1 MKSRFAGLGRL
12 YRGETTFDFIG
23 RRMIGFAVSLVIVV
37 AGAGS
42 LLIQGLELGIDFR
55 GGVAWE
61 VPSNS
66 ATGELTDEDAR
77 AVLDANNIESTS
89 AKIQFLTGT
98 ELQIMR
104 VQVGDQTEQTRL
116 AVQKSFAQ
124 LAKVPVEEVSV
135 ASVSSSWG
143 RSITEKA
150 LRALIVFFIVVSL
163 YISWRLEWKMAL
175 TAIIAMAHDVVIS
188 VGVYSLLGF
197 EVTPA
202 TVIAFLTILGF
213 SLYDTV
219 VVFDRVLENSK
230 KFAAS
235 RQSFANIA
243 NISTNEVLARSLNT
257 TLASALPV
265 VSLLVVG
272 SFILGAKSLEDFA
285 VALLVGML
293 AGTYSSIFVAV
304 PLLDIFKQNEPK
316 YKPFKGQ
323 IAVGVAMSE
332 LMGHGDIARL
342 AVTKSSRSS
351 SSTATET
358 SSVTNEELIAQ
369 AEQRATSVLTHP
381 PRPRKKRR

>member
-1 MKSRFAGLGRL
+1 MKTRFAGLGRL

-66 ATGELTDEDAR
+66 TTGELTNEDAR
-77 AVLDANNIESTS
+77 AVLDANNVESTS

-116 AVQKSFAQ
+116 AVQKSFAD

-316 YKPFKGQ
+316 YKPLKGQ
-323 IAVGVAMSE
+323 IAVGAAMSE

-351 SSTATET
+351 SSVATET
-358 SSVTNEELIAQ
+358 SSVSNEELIAQ

>member
-1 MKSRFAGLGRL
+1 MKNRFAGLGRL

-23 RRMIGFAVSLVIVV
+23 RRTIGFAISLLIVV

-61 VPSNS
+61 VPFDGQR
-66 ATGELTDEDAR
+66 GELADKNAR
-77 AVLDANNIESTS
+77 AVLDANNVESTN

-116 AVQKSFAQ
+116 AVQKSYAQ
-124 LAKVPVEEVSV
+124 LANVPVEDVSV

-150 LRALIVFFIVVSL
+150 LRALIVFFVIVSL

-175 TAIIAMAHDVVIS
+175 TAIIAMAHDVIIS

-202 TVIAFLTILGF
+202 TVVAFLTILGF

-219 VVFDRVLENSK
+219 VVFDRVLENAK

-235 RQSFANIA
+235 RQSFSNIA

-272 SFILGAKSLEDFA
+272 SFIMGAKSHEDFA
-285 VALLVGML
+285 VALLVGMI

-304 PLLDIFKQNEPK
+304 PLLDVLKQNEPK
-316 YKPFKGQ
+316 YKPLKGQ
-323 IAVGVAMSE
+323 IAVGAAMSE
-332 LMGHGDIARL
+332 LMGHGDIKRL
-342 AVTKSSRSS
+342 AVTKSSKSS
-351 SSTATET
+351 SSATTET
-358 SSVTNEELIAQ
+358 SLVTNEELIAQ
-369 AEQRATSVLTHP
+369 AEQRATSLLTHP

>member
-1 MKSRFAGLGRL
+1 MKIFNGLGRL

-23 RRMIGFAVSLVIVV
+23 RRVIGFAISFVIVV

-42 LLIQGLELGIDFR
+42 LLVQGLELGIDFR

-66 ATGELTDEDAR
+66 AGVKLNDEDAR
-77 AVLDANNIESTS
+77 KVLDDNNIESAS

-104 VQVGDQTEQTRL
+104 VQVGDQTEQVRV
-116 AVQKSFAQ
+116 AVQKSFAD

-150 LRALIVFFIVVSL
+150 LRALLVFFVVVSL

-230 KFAAS
+230 KFATS

-257 TLASALPV
+257 TLASSLPV

-272 SFILGAKSLEDFA
+272 SFVLGAKSLEDFA
-285 VALLVGML
+285 VALLVGMI
-293 AGTYSSIFVAV
+293 AGTYSSIFIAV
-304 PLLDIFKQNEPK
+304 PLLDVFKQNESK
-316 YKPFKGQ
+316 YRPFKGQ
-323 IAVGVAMSE
+323 IAVGAAMAE
-332 LMGHGDIARL
+332 LMGHGDISRL
-342 AVTKSSRSS
+342 AVAKSSKSS
-351 SSTATET
+351 SSAIND
-358 SSVTNEELIAQ
+358 SPAIMNEELIAE
-369 AEQRATSVLTHP
+369 AALRATSVLTHP

>member
-1 MKSRFAGLGRL
+1 MKTRFAGLGRL

-66 ATGELTDEDAR
+66 TTGELTNEDAR

-116 AVQKSFAQ
+116 AVQKSFAD

-316 YKPFKGQ
+316 YKPLKGQ
-323 IAVGVAMSE
+323 IAVGAAMSE

-351 SSTATET
+351 SSVATET
-358 SSVTNEELIAQ
+358 SSVSNAELIAQ

>member
-1 MKSRFAGLGRL
+1 MKNRFAGLGRL

-23 RRMIGFAVSLVIVV
+23 RRTIGFAISLLIVV

-61 VPSNS
+61 VPFDGQR
-66 ATGELTDEDAR
+66 GELADKNAR
-77 AVLDANNIESTS
+77 AVLDANNVESTN

-116 AVQKSFAQ
+116 AVQKSYAQ
-124 LAKVPVEEVSV
+124 LANVPVEDVSV

-150 LRALIVFFIVVSL
+150 LRALIVFFVIVSL

-175 TAIIAMAHDVVIS
+175 TAIIAMAHDVIIS

-202 TVIAFLTILGF
+202 TVVAFLTILGF

-219 VVFDRVLENSK
+219 VVFDRVLENAK

-235 RQSFANIA
+235 RQSFSNIA

-272 SFILGAKSLEDFA
+272 SFIMGAKSLEDFA
-285 VALLVGML
+285 VALLVGMI

-304 PLLDIFKQNEPK
+304 PLLDVLKQNEPK
-316 YKPFKGQ
+316 YKPLKGR
-323 IAVGVAMSE
+323 IAVGAAMSE
-332 LMGHGDIARL
+332 LMGHGDIKRL
-342 AVTKSSRSS
+342 AVTKSSKSS
-351 SSTATET
+351 SSATTET
-358 SSVTNEELIAQ
+358 SLVTNEELIAQ

>member
-1 MKSRFAGLGRL
+1 MKIFNGLGRL

-23 RRMIGFAVSLVIVV
+23 RRVIGFAISFVIVV

-42 LLIQGLELGIDFR
+42 LLVQGLELGIDFR

-66 ATGELTDEDAR
+66 PGVKLNDEDAR
-77 AVLDANNIESTS
+77 KVLDDNNIESAS

-104 VQVGDQTEQTRL
+104 VQVGDQTEQVRV
-116 AVQKSFAQ
+116 AVQKSFAD

-150 LRALIVFFIVVSL
+150 LRALLVFFVVVSL

-230 KFAAS
+230 KFATS

-257 TLASALPV
+257 TLASSLPV

-272 SFILGAKSLEDFA
+272 SFVLGAKSLEDFA
-285 VALLVGML
+285 VALLVGMI
-293 AGTYSSIFVAV
+293 AGTYSSIFIAV
-304 PLLDIFKQNEPK
+304 PLLDVFKQNESK
-316 YKPFKGQ
+316 YRPFKGQ
-323 IAVGVAMSE
+323 IAVGAAMAE
-332 LMGHGDIARL
+332 LMGHGDISRL
-342 AVTKSSRSS
+342 AVAKSSKSS
-351 SSTATET
+351 SSAIND
-358 SSVTNEELIAQ
+358 SPAIMNEELIAE
-369 AEQRATSVLTHP
+369 AALRATSVLTHP

>member
-1 MKSRFAGLGRL
+1 MKNRFAGLGRL

-23 RRMIGFAVSLVIVV
+23 RRTIGFAISLLIVV

-61 VPSNS
+61 VPFDGQR
-66 ATGELTDEDAR
+66 GELADKNAR
-77 AVLDANNIESTS
+77 AVLDANNVESTN

-116 AVQKSFAQ
+116 AVQKSYAQ
-124 LAKVPVEEVSV
+124 LANVPVEDVSV

-150 LRALIVFFIVVSL
+150 LRALIVFFVIVSL

-175 TAIIAMAHDVVIS
+175 TAIIAMAHDVIIS

-202 TVIAFLTILGF
+202 TVVAFLTILGF

-219 VVFDRVLENSK
+219 VVFDRVLENAK

-235 RQSFANIA
+235 RQSFSNIA

-272 SFILGAKSLEDFA
+272 SFIMGAKSLEDFV
-285 VALLVGML
+285 VALLVGMI

-304 PLLDIFKQNEPK
+304 PLLDVLKQNEPK
-316 YKPFKGQ
+316 YKPLKGQ
-323 IAVGVAMSE
+323 IAVGAAMSE
-332 LMGHGDIARL
+332 LMGHGDIKRL
-342 AVTKSSRSS
+342 AVTKSSKSS
-351 SSTATET
+351 SSATTET
-358 SSVTNEELIAQ
+358 SLVTNEELIAQ
-369 AEQRATSVLTHP
+369 AEQRATSLLTHP

>member
-1 MKSRFAGLGRL
+1 MKTLIAGLGRL

-23 RRMIGFAVSLVIVV
+23 RRMIGFAISIVVIVL
-37 AGAGS
+37 GAGS
-42 LLIQGLELGIDFR
+42 LLIQSLELGIDFR

-61 VPSNS
+61 VPAN
-66 ATGELTDEDAR
+66 GLTEQDAR
-77 AVLDANNIESTS
+77 KVLDDNNVESLN

-98 ELQIMR
+98 ELQVMR
-104 VQVGDQTEQTRL
+104 VQVGDQTQEVRL
-116 AVQKSFAQ
+116 SVQKSFAE
-124 LAKVPVEEVSV
+124 LAKVEVEEVSV

-150 LRALIVFFIVVSL
+150 LRALLIFFVVVSL
-163 YISWRLEWKMAL
+163 YISWRLEWKMAAA
-175 TAIIAMAHDVVIS
+175 AIIAMAHDVIIS
-188 VGVYSLLGF
+188 VGVYSLFGF

-202 TVIAFLTILGF
+202 TVVAFLTILGF

-219 VVFDRVLENSK
+219 VVFDRVQENSK
-230 KFAAS
+230 KFATT

-243 NISTNEVLARSLNT
+243 NVSTNEVLARSLNT

-304 PLLDIFKQNEPK
+304 PLLDLFKQNEPK
-316 YKPFKGQ
+316 YQPFKGQ
-323 IAVGVAMSE
+323 IAVGVAMSK
-332 LMGHGDIARL
+332 LMGHGDVSRVVVANSSKL
-342 AVTKSSRSS
+342 KSSP
-351 SSTATET
+351 
-358 SSVTNEELIAQ
+358 VTDEELIAQ
-369 AEQRATSVLTHP
+369 TTQRATTVLTHP

>member
-1 MKSRFAGLGRL
+1 MKTLIAGLGRI

-23 RRMIGFAVSLVIVV
+23 RRMIGFAISIIIIVL
-37 AGAGS
+37 GAGS

-61 VPSNS
+61 VPAN
-66 ATGELTDEDAR
+66 ELTEQDAR
-77 AVLDANNIESTS
+77 KVLDDNNVESLN

-98 ELQIMR
+98 ELQVMR
-104 VQVGDQTEQTRL
+104 VQVGDQTQEVRL
-116 AVQKSFAQ
+116 SVQKSFAE
-124 LAKVPVEEVSV
+124 LAKVEVEEVSV

-150 LRALIVFFIVVSL
+150 LRALVMFFVVVSL
-163 YISWRLEWKMAL
+163 YISWRLEWKMAAA
-175 TAIIAMAHDVVIS
+175 AIIAMAHDVIIS
-188 VGVYSLLGF
+188 VGVYSLFGF

-202 TVIAFLTILGF
+202 TVVAFLTILGF

-219 VVFDRVLENSK
+219 VVFDRVQENSK
-230 KFAAS
+230 KFATS

-243 NISTNEVLARSLNT
+243 NVSTNEVLARSLNT
-257 TLASALPV
+257 TLSSALPV

-304 PLLDIFKQNEPK
+304 PLLDLFKQNEPK
-316 YKPFKGQ
+316 YQPFKGQ
-323 IAVGVAMSE
+323 IAVGVAMSK
-332 LMGHGDIARL
+332 LMGHGN
-342 AVTKSSRSS
+342 VSRVL
-351 SSTATET
+351 
-358 SSVTNEELIAQ
+358 VTNSSKLNSSPVTDEELIAQ
-369 AEQRATSVLTHP
+369 TAQRATTVLTHP

>member
-1 MKSRFAGLGRL
+1 MKNIIAGLGRL
-12 YRGETTFDFIG
+12 YRVETTFDFIG
-23 RRMIGFAVSLVIVV
+23 RRVIGFAVSLIIVV

-42 LLIQGLELGIDFR
+42 LLIQGLDLGIDFR

-61 VPSNS
+61 VPSDS
-66 ATGELTDEDAR
+66 PTGELTDKDAR
-77 AVLDANNIESTS
+77 AVLDANNIESTN

-98 ELQIMR
+98 EVKIMR
-104 VQVGDQTEQTRL
+104 VQVGDQTEQARL
-116 AVQKSFAQ
+116 AVQKSFAK

-135 ASVSSSWG
+135 SSVSSSWG

-175 TAIIAMAHDVVIS
+175 TAIIAMAHDVIIS
-188 VGVYSLLGF
+188 VGVYSLFGF

-202 TVIAFLTILGF
+202 TVVAFLTILGF

-230 KFAAS
+230 KFATS

-265 VSLLVVG
+265 VSLLVMG

-316 YKPFKGQ
+316 YKPFKGH
-323 IAVGVAMSE
+323 IAVGTAMSE
-332 LMGHGDIARL
+332 LMGHGDISRL
-342 AVTKSSRSS
+342 AVTKSSKSS
-351 SSTATET
+351 SSATTET
-358 SSVTNEELIAQ
+358 STITNEELIAQ
-369 AEQRATSVLTHP
+369 ASQRATSVLTHP

>member
-1 MKSRFAGLGRL
+1 MKNRFAGFGRL

-23 RRMIGFAVSLVIVV
+23 RRVIGFAVSLIIIV

-42 LLIQGLELGIDFR
+42 LLFQGLDLGIDFR

-66 ATGELTDEDAR
+66 PGAKLTDEDAR
-77 AVLDANNIESTS
+77 KVLDDNNIESTS

-104 VQVGDQTEQTRL
+104 VQVGDQTEQVRL
-116 AVQKSFAQ
+116 AVQKSYAD
-124 LAKVPVEEVSV
+124 LAKVSVEEVSV

-316 YKPFKGQ
+316 YKPLKGQ
-323 IAVGVAMSE
+323 IAVGAAMSE
-332 LMGHGDIARL
+332 LMGHGDIARV

-351 SSTATET
+351 SSVATET
-358 SSVTNEELIAQ
+358 SSVSNEELIAQ

>member
-1 MKSRFAGLGRL
+1 MRNIFAGLGRL

-23 RRMIGFAVSLVIVV
+23 RRVIGFAISLVIVV

-42 LLIQGLELGIDFR
+42 LLIQGLDLGIDFR

-61 VPSNS
+61 VPSDS
-66 ATGELTDEDAR
+66 PTGELTDKDAR
-77 AVLDANNIESTS
+77 AVLDANNVESTN

-98 ELQIMR
+98 EVKIMR
-104 VQVGDQTEQTRL
+104 VQVGDQTEQARL
-116 AVQKSFAQ
+116 SVQKSFAK

-135 ASVSSSWG
+135 SSVSSSWG

-150 LRALIVFFIVVSL
+150 LRALLVFFVVVSL

-175 TAIIAMAHDVVIS
+175 TSIIAMAHDVIIS
-188 VGVYSLLGF
+188 VGVYSLFGF

-202 TVIAFLTILGF
+202 TVVAFLTILGF

-265 VSLLVVG
+265 VSLLVMG

-316 YKPFKGQ
+316 YKPFKGH
-323 IAVGVAMSE
+323 IAVGAAMSE
-332 LMGHGDIARL
+332 LMGHGDISRL
-342 AVTKSSRSS
+342 AVTKSSKSS
-351 SSTATET
+351 SSATTE
-358 SSVTNEELIAQ
+358 SYSITNEELIAQ
-369 AEQRATSVLTHP
+369 AAQRATSVLTHP

>member
-1 MKSRFAGLGRL
+1 
-12 YRGETTFDFIG
+12 
-23 RRMIGFAVSLVIVV
+23 
-37 AGAGS
+37 
-42 LLIQGLELGIDFR
+42 
-55 GGVAWE
+55 
-61 VPSNS
+61 
-66 ATGELTDEDAR
+66 
-77 AVLDANNIESTS
+77 
-89 AKIQFLTGT
+89 
-98 ELQIMR
+98 MR
-104 VQVGDQTEQTRL
+104 VQVGDQTEQVRV
-116 AVQKSFAQ
+116 AVQKSFAD

-150 LRALIVFFIVVSL
+150 LRALLVFFVVVSL

-257 TLASALPV
+257 TLASSLPV
-265 VSLLVVG
+265 VSLLIVG
-272 SFILGAKSLEDFA
+272 SFVLGAKSLEDFA
-285 VALLVGML
+285 VALLVGMI
-293 AGTYSSIFVAV
+293 AGTYSSIFIAV
-304 PLLDIFKQNEPK
+304 PLLDVFKQGEPK
-316 YKPFKGQ
+316 YRPFKGQ
-323 IAVGVAMSE
+323 IAVGAAMAE
-332 LMGHGDIARL
+332 LMGHGDISRL
-342 AVTKSSRSS
+342 AVAKSSKSS
-351 SSTATET
+351 SSATT
-358 SSVTNEELIAQ
+358 DSPTVTNQELIAE
-369 AEQRATSVLTHP
+369 AALRATSVLTHP

>member
-1 MKSRFAGLGRL
+1 MKTLIAGLGRL

-23 RRMIGFAVSLVIVV
+23 RRMIGFAISIVIIV

-61 VPSNS
+61 VPAN
-66 ATGELTDEDAR
+66 GLTDQDAR
-77 AVLDANNIESTS
+77 KVLDDNNVESLN

-98 ELQIMR
+98 ELQVMR
-104 VQVGDQTEQTRL
+104 VQVGDQTQEVRL
-116 AVQKSFAQ
+116 SVQKSFAE
-124 LAKVPVEEVSV
+124 LAKVKVEEVSV

-143 RSITEKA
+143 RNITEKA
-150 LRALIVFFIVVSL
+150 LRALLIFFVIVSL
-163 YISWRLEWKMAL
+163 YISWRLEWKMAA
-175 TAIIAMAHDVVIS
+175 TAIIAMAHDVIIS
-188 VGVYSLLGF
+188 VGVYSLFGF

-202 TVIAFLTILGF
+202 TVVAFLTILGF

-219 VVFDRVLENSK
+219 VVFDRVQENSK
-230 KFAAS
+230 KFATS

-243 NISTNEVLARSLNT
+243 NVSTNEVLARSLNT

-304 PLLDIFKQNEPK
+304 PLLDVFKQNEPK
-316 YKPFKGQ
+316 YQPFKGQ
-323 IAVGVAMSE
+323 IAVGEAMST
-332 LMGHGDIARL
+332 LMGHGDASRVL
-342 AVTKSSRSS
+342 VTNASKANSP
-351 SSTATET
+351 TL
-358 SSVTNEELIAQ
+358 TNEELIAQ
-369 AEQRATSVLTHP
+369 AAQRAATVLTHP

>member
-66 ATGELTDEDAR
+66 SAGELTDEDAR

-116 AVQKSFAQ
+116 AVQKSFAD

-150 LRALIVFFIVVSL
+150 LRALVVFFIVVSL

-316 YKPFKGQ
+316 YKPLKGQ
-323 IAVGVAMSE
+323 IAVGAAMSE

-351 SSTATET
+351 SSVATET
-358 SSVTNEELIAQ
+358 SSVSNEELIAQ

>member
-1 MKSRFAGLGRL
+1 MKTLIAGLGRL

-23 RRMIGFAVSLVIVV
+23 RRMIGFAISIVVIVL
-37 AGAGS
+37 GAGS
-42 LLIQGLELGIDFR
+42 LLIQSLELGIDFR

-61 VPSNS
+61 VPAN
-66 ATGELTDEDAR
+66 GLTEQDAR
-77 AVLDANNIESTS
+77 KVLDDNNVESLN

-98 ELQIMR
+98 ELQVMR
-104 VQVGDQTEQTRL
+104 VQVGDQTQEVRL
-116 AVQKSFAQ
+116 SVQKSFAE
-124 LAKVPVEEVSV
+124 LAKVEVEEVSV

-150 LRALIVFFIVVSL
+150 LRALLIFFVVVSL
-163 YISWRLEWKMAL
+163 YISWRLEWKMAAA
-175 TAIIAMAHDVVIS
+175 AIIAMAHDVIIS
-188 VGVYSLLGF
+188 VGVYSLFGF

-202 TVIAFLTILGF
+202 TVVAFLTILGF

-219 VVFDRVLENSK
+219 VVFDRVQENSK
-230 KFAAS
+230 KFATS

-243 NISTNEVLARSLNT
+243 NVSTNEVLARSLNT

-304 PLLDIFKQNEPK
+304 PLLDLFKQNEPK
-316 YKPFKGQ
+316 YLPFKGQ
-323 IAVGVAMSE
+323 IAVGAAMSK
-332 LMGHGDIARL
+332 LMGHGNVSRVV
-342 AVTKSSRSS
+342 VTNSSKLN
-351 SSTATET
+351 A
-358 SSVTNEELIAQ
+358 SSVTDEELIAQ
-369 AEQRATSVLTHP
+369 TTQRATTVLTHP